1 MLRINVEPNP
11 RISPRKTID
20 ATVFCSSGQISNS
33 DDLIDFHINYEQ
45 IPKKDAKLKHE
56 FPSETNTFSVTDELK
71 NNIKVNIQ
79 LEDINKVCH
88 PTKYS
93 SSKNMQ

>member
-1 MLRINVEPNP
+1 MLHINVEPNP

-33 DDLIDFHINYEQ
+33 DDLIDFHVNYEQ

-71 NNIKVNIQ
+71 NNIKVNTQ
-79 LEDINKVCH
+79 QEDVNKV
-88 PTKYS
+88 
-93 SSKNMQ
+93 